1 MNAYKVLRT
10 VLDTELVLS
19 TLANLVVTVI
29 VVVST
34 HGTGL
39 CW

>member
-10 VLDTELVLS
+10 VLDTELALS
-19 TLANLVVTVI
+19 TLANLVVTV